1 VPVLAVPLVALPGA
15 PQAAAEK
22 LWAQVVAEVKTRPEV
37 ALTEVTDKGSDLAL
51 SANRGA
57 AEAEKAAADARGQVA
72 KAQDLARKG
81 KAVPAAAGFLKAITL
96 LLARPLTVD
105 ETGGLLLTDAT
116 AQLAVARMISGN
128 DEGGDEA
135 LADLV
140 RRAPDKA
147 PSGGDYPPAFLRA
160 YDAAR
165 QRVLSG
171 PRGTLRVL
179 APTEAGVPARVLL
192 DGRHLGA
199 APLQLSDV
207 PSGVHVV
214 RVERPGEAWAETVT
228 LPGGGELLLQP
239 RLGTTA
245 ATPVADLAA
254 DLARGQ
260 LDRPT
265 AAKAARLARS
275 KGAQAALVGTVA
287 KERDGLAARSFLVL
301 VKGERVVPLSA
312 MTLDAE
318 LLGAS
323 LEVLRLADDLVARL
337 AAPPPE
343 PPLPLPLG
351 TASADA
357 LEMPSVAAAPPPPE
371 GGAAPVAVSSSE
383 LARAAGVAPSRAVLT
398 PGAAPAAAPAP
409 AAPAPAPAPVAAAE
423 PAPAVAATPPA
434 PAPAEAAESAP
445 AARRVSIPGQAPAPA
460 PNAPPAAPKVAV
472 AAEEEA
478 AAPRTP
484 AAPRA
489 PVTAAAPA
497 PAAPAPTVAAPA
509 PAAPAAPSAAA
520 APAPSAAAPSEP
532 APRSASGGAVLG
544 SLAAATEAL
553 SATPAPAAPPSAPA
567 AVPNPSPAPVAAAPA
582 PAERKPVLP
591 GAAPAEAPGELV
603 IPRRATRDDDEPTA
617 APRARAA
624 PVAATRMEAR
634 EASEIAQAKEPVK
647 TKSHTVLWIVA
658 GVLLAG
664 GLGAGGYALYQGSRT
679 ANSATV
685 TASWSR

>member
-1 VPVLAVPLVALPGA
+1 MPVLAVPLVALPGA

-22 LWAQVVAEVKTRPEV
+22 LWAQVLTELKTRPEV

-57 AEAEKAAADARGQVA
+57 AEADKVAADARVQVG

-81 KAVPAAAGFLKAITL
+81 KAVQAAAGFLRAISS
-96 LLARPLTVD
+96 LLARPLSVD
-105 ETGGLLLTDAT
+105 EAGGLLLSDAT
-116 AQLAVARMISGN
+116 AQMAVARTISGN

-199 APLQLSDV
+199 APLQLTDV

-228 LPGGGELLLQP
+228 LSGGAELLLQP
-239 RLGTTA
+239 RLGSTA
-245 ATPVADLAA
+245 ATPAAELAA

-260 LDRPT
+260 LDHPT

-275 KGAQAALVGTVA
+275 KGAQAALVGTLA
-287 KERDGLAARSFLVL
+287 KERDGLVARSFLVL
-301 VKGERVVPLSA
+301 VKGDRVVRLSTMA
-312 MTLDAE
+312 LDGE

-337 AAPPPE
+337 ASPPPE
-343 PPLPLPLG
+343 PLLPLPLG
-351 TASADA
+351 TASPDA
-357 LEMPSVAAAPPPPE
+357 LEMPAVAAAPPAAE
-371 GGAAPVAVSSSE
+371 GGGAPAAVSSSE
-383 LARAAGVAPSRAVLT
+383 LAQAAGLAPSPAVLT
-398 PGAAPAAAPAP
+398 PGAAPA
-409 AAPAPAPAPVAAAE
+409 PAPAPAPFPAPVPAAPATGALAPPAAA
-423 PAPAVAATPPA
+423 PAQAPAAAATPAAADTAAEAAAAGRRVAIPGQATPAAASAQPAAPRVAVGAEEETAAARTPVSPRPA
-434 PAPAEAAESAP
+434 PAP
-445 AARRVSIPGQAPAPA
+445 G
-460 PNAPPAAPKVAV
+460 
-472 AAEEEA
+472 A
-478 AAPRTP
+478 AA
-484 AAPRA
+484 
-489 PVTAAAPA
+489 
-497 PAAPAPTVAAPA
+497 
-509 PAAPAAPSAAA
+509 S
-520 APAPSAAAPSEP
+520 SEP
-532 APRSASGGAVLG
+532 PTKPAGAVLG

-553 SATPAPAAPPSAPA
+553 SAAPAAPAPPSAPV
-567 AVPNPSPAPVAAAPA
+567 AVVNPAPGPVAAAATA
-582 PAERKPVLP
+582 PSERRPVLP
-591 GAAPAEAPGELV
+591 GAAPAEPPGELV
-603 IPRRATRDDDEPTA
+603 IPRRATRDERDEEPA
-617 APRARAA
+617 AATRARAA

-634 EASEIAQAKEPVK
+634 EASEFAQVKEPPK
-647 TKSHTVLWIVA
+647 TKSHTVLWVVA

-685 TASWSR
+685 TASWSH

>member
-1 VPVLAVPLVALPGA
+1 MPVLAVPLVALPGA

-22 LWAQVVAEVKTRPEV
+22 LWAQVLTELKTRPEV

-57 AEAEKAAADARGQVA
+57 AEADKVAADARVQVG

-81 KAVPAAAGFLKAITL
+81 KAVQAAAGFLRAISS
-96 LLARPLTVD
+96 LLARPLSVD
-105 ETGGLLLTDAT
+105 EAGGLLLSDAT
-116 AQLAVARMISGN
+116 AQMAVARMISGN

-199 APLQLSDV
+199 APLQLTDV

-214 RVERPGEAWAETVT
+214 RVERPGEAWAEAVT
-228 LPGGGELLLQP
+228 LSGGAELLLQP
-239 RLGTTA
+239 RLGSTA
-245 ATPVADLAA
+245 ATPAAELSA

-260 LDRPT
+260 LDHPT

-275 KGAQAALVGTVA
+275 KGAQAALVGTLA
-287 KERDGLAARSFLVL
+287 KERDGLVARSFLVL
-301 VKGERVVPLSA
+301 VKGDRVVPLST
-312 MTLDAE
+312 MVLDGE

-337 AAPPPE
+337 ATPPPE
-343 PPLPLPLG
+343 PLLPLPLG
-351 TASADA
+351 TASPDA
-357 LEMPSVAAAPPPPE
+357 LEMPAVAAAPPAAE
-371 GGAAPVAVSSSE
+371 GGGAPAAVSSSE
-383 LARAAGVAPSRAVLT
+383 LAQAAGLAPSRAVLT
-398 PGAAPAAAPAP
+398 PGAAPAPAPVQAAPA
-409 AAPAPAPAPVAAAE
+409 
-423 PAPAVAATPPA
+423 T
-434 PAPAEAAESAP
+434 
-445 AARRVSIPGQAPAPA
+445 
-460 PNAPPAAPKVAV
+460 
-472 AAEEEA
+472 
-478 AAPRTP
+478 
-484 AAPRA
+484 
-489 PVTAAAPA
+489 
-497 PAAPAPTVAAPA
+497 
-509 PAAPAAPSAAA
+509 
-520 APAPSAAAPSEP
+520 
-532 APRSASGGAVLG
+532 GAVLG

-553 SATPAPAAPPSAPA
+553 SAAPAAPAPPSAPV
-567 AVPNPSPAPVAAAPA
+567 AVVNPAPAPVAAAATA
-582 PAERKPVLP
+582 PSERRPVLP
-591 GAAPAEAPGELV
+591 GAAPAEPPGELV
-603 IPRRATRDDDEPTA
+603 IPRRATRDERDEEPA
-617 APRARAA
+617 AATRARAA

-634 EASEIAQAKEPVK
+634 EASEFAQVKEPPK
-647 TKSHTVLWIVA
+647 TKSHTALWVVA
-658 GVLLAG
+658 GVLLAS

-685 TASWSR
+685 TASWSH